1 MTRHNCS
8 LHEAYAIQKPMCAC
22 GARCCE
28 VEAEEEEAEEE
39 EAEDEEAEGA
49 TRPLVLP
56 RASSERGDESV
67 ALALR
72 GCCSTCMYICMY
84 LCMHV
89 DTHTHSVHIHAH
101 THT

>member
-22 GARCCE
+22 GARCCD

-39 EAEDEEAEGA
+39 EEEAA
-49 TRPLVLP
+49 RPLVLP
-56 RASSERGDESV
+56 HASSERGDGGV

-72 GCCSTCMYICMY
+72 GCCSTCMYVCITY
-84 LCMHV
+84 VHV
-89 DTHTHSVHIHAH
+89 TS
-101 THT
+101 